1 MIHSEH
7 SVFLKN
13 LPEGLR
19 FPDDLAS
26 RIRYDAGERRLF
38 FRGFMSKAQF
48 DLLHGLSNDGSFQL
62 AIERLFELSVPGNHG
77 GSTPA
82 RLGRWLLGGLLL
94 AAAVGSVA
102 FVGWKIWSHLFR

>member
-1 MIHSEH
+1 MIHEEN

-26 RIRYDAGERRLF
+26 RIRYDQGERRLF

-48 DLLHGLSNDGSFQL
+48 DLLHGLSNDGSYQL
-62 AIERLFELSVPGNHG
+62 AIERLFELCVPGHDRS
-77 GSTPA
+77 STLA
-82 RLGRWLLGGLLL
+82 GFGRWIRLGFVFFAGLGAMAG
-94 AAAVGSVA
+94 
-102 FVGWKIWSHLFR
+102 VGWKIWSHLVR

>member
-1 MIHSEH
+1 
-7 SVFLKN
+7 
-13 LPEGLR
+13 
-19 FPDDLAS
+19 
-26 RIRYDAGERRLF
+26 
-38 FRGFMSKAQF
+38 MSKAQF